1 MNRVQGSFITGRPI
15 RKQQKAE
22 AVLSPGGGVGGRCRG
37 GLCAVLRRSL
47 PKQKPWGLGRRVG
60 WGGEPVGSRRM
71 CNVEPE
77 GEPLGKQV
85 RGGVAFTTCLFWRR
99 NHFDKISF

>member
-1 MNRVQGSFITGRPI
+1 MLL
-15 RKQQKAE
+15 AE
-22 AVLSPGGGVGGRCRG
+22 
-37 GLCAVLRRSL
+37 
-47 PKQKPWGLGRRVG
+47 QRVG